1 METKMKRREIVLATA
16 GAALAAV
23 PAWGLAQSFPKPGAT
38 IKYVVPFPP
47 GGLTDVMART
57 VAQKL
62 SEAWKVS
69 MIVENKAGGN
79 AQIGAE
85 QVAKSTP
92 DGSSLLAITLA
103 HAANVALFPNAAY
116 SFTKDLRPVALLAGS
131 PMLVVVPAGSP
142 LKDFRDLI
150 TVSRSRQL
158 NAGSS
163 GNGTPPHLTM
173 ALFNDLNKTQMT
185 HVPYR
190 GGAPSMTDL
199 IGGQLD
205 VIFSNFPESIA
216 HVKGGRLRA
225 LAICS
230 LSRHPMLPDVPTAM
244 EAGMPGLF
252 VENWTAAMIQA
263 KTPDAIVDRYS
274 REMIKIMF
282 SADVEER
289 ARQQGF
295 RVTPKGAAD
304 FSVFLKNEIDR
315 WSRIIRT
322 AKITAT

>member
-1 METKMKRREIVLATA
+1 MKRRDIVLASA
-16 GAALAAV
+16 GAALGVA
-23 PAWGLAQSFPKPGAT
+23 PAWGQPQVFPKPGAT
-38 IKYVVPFPP
+38 LKYVVPFAP

-62 SEAWKVS
+62 TEAWKVS
-69 MIVENKAGGN
+69 VIVENKAGGN
-79 AQIGAE
+79 AQIGAD

-92 DGSSLLAITLA
+92 DGSSLLAITLT
-103 HAANVALFPNAAY
+103 HAANVALFPDAPY

-131 PMLVVVPAGSP
+131 PMLVVVPTGSAI
-142 LKDFRDLI
+142 KDFKDLMA
-150 TVSRSRQL
+150 VSKTKQL

-216 HVKGGRLRA
+216 HVKGGKLRA
-225 LAICS
+225 LALCS
-230 LSRHPMLPDVPTAM
+230 LSRHPMLPDVPTAI
-244 EAGMPGLF
+244 ETGMAGLF

-274 REMIKIMF
+274 REIIKIMF
-282 SADVEER
+282 SAEVEER

-295 RVTPKGAAD
+295 RVTPKGPDD
-304 FSVFLKNEIDR
+304 FAIFLKSEIER

>member
-1 METKMKRREIVLATA
+1 MKRRDIVLASA
-16 GAALAAV
+16 GAALGVA
-23 PAWGLAQSFPKPGAT
+23 PARGQPQAFPKPGAT
-38 IKYVVPFPP
+38 LKYVVPFAP

-62 SEAWKVS
+62 TEAWKVS
-69 MIVENKAGGN
+69 VIVENKAGGN
-79 AQIGAE
+79 AQIGAD

-92 DGSSLLAITLA
+92 DGSSLLAITLT
-103 HAANVALFPNAAY
+103 HAANVALFPDAPY

-131 PMLVVVPAGSP
+131 PMLVVVPTGSAI
-142 LKDFRDLI
+142 KDFKDLMA
-150 TVSRSRQL
+150 VSKTKQL

-216 HVKGGRLRA
+216 HVKGGKLRA
-225 LAICS
+225 LALCS
-230 LSRHPMLPDVPTAM
+230 LSRHPMLPDVPTAI
-244 EAGMPGLF
+244 ETGMAGLF

-274 REMIKIMF
+274 REIIKIMF
-282 SADVEER
+282 SAEVEER

-295 RVTPKGAAD
+295 RVTPKGPDD
-304 FSVFLKNEIDR
+304 FAIFLRSEIER

>member
-1 METKMKRREIVLATA
+1 MKRRDIVLASA
-16 GAALAAV
+16 GAALGVA
-23 PAWGLAQSFPKPGAT
+23 PAWGQPQVFPKPGAT
-38 IKYVVPFPP
+38 LKYVVPFAP

-62 SEAWKVS
+62 TEAWKVS
-69 MIVENKAGGN
+69 VIVENKAGGN
-79 AQIGAE
+79 AQIGAD

-92 DGSSLLAITLA
+92 DGSSLLAITLT
-103 HAANVALFPNAAY
+103 HAANVALFPDAPY

-131 PMLVVVPAGSP
+131 PMLVVVPTGSAI
-142 LKDFRDLI
+142 KDFKDLMA
-150 TVSRSRQL
+150 VSKTKQL

-216 HVKGGRLRA
+216 HVKGGKLRA
-225 LAICS
+225 LALCS
-230 LSRHPMLPDVPTAM
+230 LSRHPMLPDVPTAI
-244 EAGMPGLF
+244 ETGMAGLF

-274 REMIKIMF
+274 REIIKIMF
-282 SADVEER
+282 SAEVEER

-295 RVTPKGAAD
+295 RVTPKGPDD
-304 FSVFLKNEIDR
+304 FAIFLRSEIER